1 MKLLTVGSLPPEW
14 GGPVRG
20 GAATFHAALLEE
32 LLRDARGI
40 EVAGVI
46 PPGPLDHE
54 IPVAA
59 FVRPKGTLR
68 AAFYEQVLDRVRPG
82 VVLMNHI
89 AHTIGATHA
98 RLGSP
103 VPAVGVIQSWH
114 NITFRSDEER
124 ERALGLTR
132 EALGGLVAM
141 VTVSAHTMD
150 EGRRLGFAYPQTA
163 EVIHNPVPPMYMEDG
178 IDVHAAQRC
187 GVLYVGSLIPR
198 KAPGVLVEAAALLPD
213 LPVTLVGEGEL
224 DGEMRER
231 IAALG
236 LAGRVGLAQP
246 PRGGGHLEWIRS
258 ALLGAEAMCLPSR
271 SEGLPLAFVE
281 ALACGTPIVGFG
293 PAVREIRDE
302 LGIDVGEPLETGA
315 PDEVAAALERVMAT
329 EWDHGELRR
338 ATLAHFGLDRVVDR
352 YVDLFDRVAGCAPA
366 LPAVARPR
374 RTAPRAYPAAPD
386 GTAICVLGP
395 SRSGTS
401 LSARLLDAA
410 GVYLGPAEELLGE
423 DLSQLAGEGERVL
436 AKARRSNPGGHW
448 EHYRLMR
455 LNERILRTLG
465 GSWREPPALAP
476 GWEASAELDDI
487 REEAGAILAES
498 FAGHGL
504 WGWKDPRNALTL
516 PFWRALLPQMRCVIC
531 LRDPFEVAASLRE
544 RDGIEIEAGVA
555 HWARYMAAAL
565 VNSSGQPRLVVGYE
579 SYFQDSAGAAR
590 RLARFA
596 GRSEAFDGDAGESL
610 AAEAIDESL
619 WRSRGP
625 AASNGGRTAAPSSAA
640 ALFRVGQL
648 LAAAGEGGDRADL
661 HAAADVYAWGVLA
674 QLDPTAAQQQ
684 AS

>member
-32 LLRDARGI
+32 LLRDGRGV

-46 PPGPLDHE
+46 PPGPLDRE
-54 IPVAA
+54 IPVPA
-59 FVRPKGTLR
+59 FVRPEGMLR
-68 AAFYEQVLDRVRPG
+68 AAFYEQVLDRVQPDI
-82 VVLMNHI
+82 VLMNHF

-103 VPAVGVIQSWH
+103 APAVGVAQSWH
-114 NITFRSDEER
+114 NITFRTGAER
-124 ERALGLTR
+124 ERARELTQ
-132 EALGGLVAM
+132 EALDGLSALVP
-141 VTVSAHTMD
+141 VSRHMLSEKQLD
-150 EGRRLGFAYPQTA
+150 IAYAISA
-163 EVIHNPVPPMYMEDG
+163 EVIHNPVPPRYMED
-178 IDVHAAQRC
+178 APRRERA
-187 GVLYVGSLIPR
+187 GVVFLGSLIPR
-198 KAPGVLVEAAALLPD
+198 KAPGALVEVAALLPG
-213 LPVTLVGEGEL
+213 LSALLIGEGEEEDEL
-224 DGEMRER
+224 RAR

-236 LAGRVGLAQP
+236 LGDRVRLAEAP
-246 PRGGGHLEWIRS
+246 GGDDHVPWVRERLS
-258 ALLGAEAMCLPSR
+258 GAEAMCLPSR

-315 PDEVAAALERVMAT
+315 PEEVAAALERVLAG
-329 EWDHGELRR
+329 EWDRGELRR

-352 YVDLFDRVAGCAPA
+352 YVNLFDRVAGCAPA

-401 LSARLLDAA
+401 LSTRLLASA
-410 GVYLGPAEELLGE
+410 GVYLGPAAELLGE

-465 GSWREPPALAP
+465 DSWREPPALAP
-476 GWEASAELDDI
+476 GWEASRELDEI

-531 LRDPFEVAASLRE
+531 LRDPLEVAASLRE

-565 VNSSGQPRLVVGYE
+565 VNSAGQPRLVVGYE
-579 SYFQDSAGAAR
+579 SYFQDATGAAR
-590 RLARFA
+590 RLARFV
-596 GRSEAFDGDAGESL
+596 GRPAAFDGAGGESL

-619 WRSRGP
+619 WRSRRP
-625 AASNGGRTAAPSSAA
+625 AASNGRRTAAPSSAA

-661 HAAADVYAWGVLA
+661 HAAADVYAGGVLA
-674 QLDPTAAQQQ
+674 QLDPTVASQQT
-684 AS
+684 S